1 MLLSAQK
8 DSLSPTITM
17 NEDLP
22 ILYVK
27 TGCPYCI
34 DAVKFLANNGV
45 GHRQID
51 VLKDRAAFAEMRQKS
66 GQDKAPVLDWHG
78 EILADF
84 GVEELAPFLLQHGA
98 KLEDS

>member
-1 MLLSAQK
+1 MS
-8 DSLSPTITM
+8 D
-17 NEDLP
+17 ELP

-27 TGCPYCI
+27 THCPYCH
-34 DAVKFLANNGV
+34 DAIEFLEEHGI

-51 VLKDRAAFAEMRQKS
+51 VLNDRQGFDEMRRKS
-66 GQDKAPVLDWHG
+66 GQEKAPVLDWHG